1 MIPPIQ
7 NSILKTVGQ
16 LIRDTRT
23 ERKITQAELAK
34 RLGVSIPAI
43 SKIESGVTDVNL
55 SRVHQIAEVL
65 EIDVLILLG
74 SQPKN
79 SDNDAILVAQ
89 KQLAIR
95 DEEIVMLHR
104 KVTHLYEEL
113 NKK

>member
-1 MIPPIQ
+1 M
-7 NSILKTVGQ
+7 KTVGQ